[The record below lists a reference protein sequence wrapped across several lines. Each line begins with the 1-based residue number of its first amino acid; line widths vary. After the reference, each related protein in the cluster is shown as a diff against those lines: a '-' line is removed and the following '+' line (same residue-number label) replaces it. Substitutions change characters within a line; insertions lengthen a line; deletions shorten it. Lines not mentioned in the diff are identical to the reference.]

1 MLQPREPLPEHCMS
15 IAQAVQ
21 ITLLAVSSVLFSVR
35 AEVAG
40 DTAFLRQAA
49 QWGLAEVAASKMAL
63 VKSRSP
69 TVKSFADAVLADHA
83 RLHEQ
88 LQTLAADAD
97 VELPV
102 GLTLR
107 QKLELRLLRDGA
119 DDTFDERFANTF
131 GVKAYERTIRLFEAA
146 ATDAQDPDVQAF
158 AVSALPWLRERLVD
172 AKGLSRGGDGLPGTL
187 GWIGR

>member
-172 AKGLSRGGDGLPGTL
+172 AKGLSRGEDGLAGTL

>member
-146 ATDAQDPDVQAF
+146 AIDAQDPDVQAF
-158 AVSALPWLRERLVD
+158 AVSALPWLRERLVE
-172 AKGLSRGGDGLPGTL
+172 AKGLSRGEDGLTGTL

>member
-1 MLQPREPLPEHCMS
+1 MS

-21 ITLLAVSSVLFSVR
+21 ITLLAVSSMLLSVR
-35 AEVAG
+35 ADGFG
-40 DTAFLRQAA
+40 DSAFLRQVA
-49 QWGLAEVAASKMAL
+49 QQGLAEVAASKMAL

-69 TVKSFADAVLADHA
+69 AVKSFADAVLADHA
-83 RLHEQ
+83 RLQEQ
-88 LQTLAADAD
+88 LQALAAEAD

-119 DDTFDERFANTF
+119 DDKFDQRFATNF

-158 AVSALPWLRERLVD
+158 AESALPWMRERLAD
-172 AKGLSRGGDGLPGTL
+172 AKGLSRGGDGLAGTL

>member
-1 MLQPREPLPEHCMS
+1 MS

-21 ITLLAVSSVLFSVR
+21 ITLLAVSSMLLNVR
-35 AEVAG
+35 AEEAG

-49 QWGLAEVAASKMAL
+49 QQGLAEVAASKMAL

-69 TVKSFADAVLADHA
+69 EVKSFADSVLADHA
-83 RLHEQ
+83 RLHQQ

-97 VELPV
+97 VELPT

-107 QKLELRLLRDGA
+107 QRLKLRLLRDGS
-119 DDTFDERFANTF
+119 DDKFDQRFANTF
-131 GVKAYERTIRLFEAA
+131 GVEAYERTIRLFEAA
-146 ATDAQDPDVQAF
+146 ATDARAPDVQAF
-158 AVSALPWLRERLVD
+158 AESALPWLRQRLED
-172 AKGLSRGGDGLPGTL
+172 AKELSRGEEGFAGPL

>member
-49 QWGLAEVAASKMAL
+49 QWGLAEVATSKMAL

-119 DDTFDERFANTF
+119 DDKFDQRFANTF

-172 AKGLSRGGDGLPGTL
+172 AKGLSRGEDGLAGTL

>member
-1 MLQPREPLPEHCMS
+1 
-15 IAQAVQ
+15 
-21 ITLLAVSSVLFSVR
+21 
-35 AEVAG
+35 
-40 DTAFLRQAA
+40 
-49 QWGLAEVAASKMAL
+49 MAL

-83 RLHEQ
+83 RLHAQ
-88 LQTLAADAD
+88 LQTLAADAE

-107 QKLELRLLRDGA
+107 QKLELRLLRDGP

-187 GWIGR
+187 GSIGR